1 MPANRSHIPT
11 AEMALRWSYLEH
23 IAEKLMPVQDCEFGL
38 LIGYNCPRALIPR
51 EVIPSIDNGPYGQ
64 KTDLGWGIVGIVDPL
79 QIDNCDSIGF
89 SHRTLALEVPNELSI
104 KSGDSEHV
112 YFSFGSSV
120 KEIIPSEV
128 ARMMELD
135 FSDRNVNK
143 ISYSYDDKR
152 FISILDEGISVEN
165 GHYVMP
171 LPFKDKNPP
180 NKNIAVTRLNQ
191 LKGRLQRDKT
201 YRTHYFTSM
210 NDFIEKGYVEKV
222 ESSKQDN
229 DGHVWYIPHHG
240 VYHNQKPDKVRVVF
254 DCSARYQ
261 GHSLNDHLLQGPD
274 LTNKLIGVLCRFR
287 KENIAV
293 ICDIEQMFLQ
303 FNVNKDHRDYLRFL
317 WWKDDNLHEDPIE
330 YRMNVH
336 LFGAAS
342 SPGCANFGLKR
353 VADDYEDE
361 FGSDISDFLRYDFY
375 VDDGL
380 KSVAS
385 VDDAV
390 NLVQRSREMC
400 NKILQE
406 CCSDQIDWDEPPS
419 EILIQRWQ
427 QWRNDIQNLAQ
438 LGIQRCVKPKNF
450 GNITVCELHHFS
462 DASTLGYGQ
471 CSYLR
476 LIDENGLIHCT
487 LLMGKA
493 RVTPRRL
500 LTIPRLE
507 LSAAI
512 VSIRISQL
520 LKQELQY
527 ENITEWFWTDSN
539 IVLGYIANDNRR
551 FHVFVANRVQQ
562 IREHSSPTQWK
573 YVDTK
578 ENPADVASRGASAND
593 LVKNSNWF
601 TGPKFL
607 WTLQSFD
614 ADANKPDLSLNDP
627 EIRIVK
633 TFSTKMDVIEFASL
647 IERLEYFSNWNH
659 AKRAVSICFKLK
671 DTLRSQTKSKN
682 QSPVSTLCV
691 NDMQRAEIEIIK
703 QLQSSSFSEETA
715 VLQSIGEGKTYED
728 RQSTRIRNIHLK
740 RTSSL
745 YKLDPFL
752 DSDGIIRVGGR
763 ILRAEFNLAVK
774 HPVIIPRHS
783 HKT

>member
-1 MPANRSHIPT
+1 MYAENHIVDSRKIKGLVVRGFDSEVRIPLPQVFTCDIIPANRSYIPT
-11 AEMALRWSYLEH
+11 AEMARRWSYLEH
-23 IAEKLMPVQDCEFGL
+23 IAEKLIPVQDCEFVL
-38 LIGYNCPRALIPR
+38 LIGYICPRALIPR
-51 EVIPSIDNGPYGQ
+51 EVKPSIDNGPYGQ

-79 QIDNCDSIGF
+79 QIDNCDSIRF

-104 KSGDSEHV
+104 KGNKSGDSEHV
-112 YFSFGSSV
+112 YFSFGSSA

-128 ARMMELD
+128 ARMMELE

-143 ISYSYDDKR
+143 ISYSFDYKR

-171 LPFKDKNPP
+171 LPFKNKNPP
-180 NKNIAVTRLNQ
+180 ILPNNKHIA
-191 LKGRLQRDKT
+191 
-201 YRTHYFTSM
+201 
-210 NDFIEKGYVEKV
+210 
-222 ESSKQDN
+222 
-229 DGHVWYIPHHG
+229 
-240 VYHNQKPDKVRVVF
+240 
-254 DCSARYQ
+254 
-261 GHSLNDHLLQGPD
+261 
-274 LTNKLIGVLCRFR
+274 
-287 KENIAV
+287 
-293 ICDIEQMFLQ
+293 

-353 VADDYEDE
+353 VADDYKDE
-361 FGSDISDFLRYDFY
+361 FGSDISDFLRNNFY

-385 VDDAV
+385 IDDAV
-390 NLVQRSREMC
+390 KLVKRSREMC
-400 NKILQE
+400 NKVGLKLHNFQSNSKEILNLIPIEDKAKDIKNLDLLNDKLPITKILGIQWCIE
-406 CCSDQIDWDEPPS
+406 SDSFQFRIELTNKPLTRRGILSKLSFVYDPLGFLSPFVLLEPLS
-419 EILIQRWQ
+419 EILIQKWQ
-427 QWRNDIQNLAQ
+427 KWRNDIQNLAQ
-438 LGIQRCVKPKNF
+438 LGIQRCVKLKDF
-450 GNITVCELHHFS
+450 GNITVCELYHFS

-551 FHVFVANRVQQ
+551 FHIFVANRVQQ

-573 YVDTK
+573 YVDTN

-601 TGPKFL
+601 TGPKFV

-633 TFSTKMDVIEFASL
+633 AFSTKMDVIEFASM
-647 IERLEYFSNWNH
+647 IERLEYFSNWNL
-659 AKRAVSICFKLK
+659 AKRAVSIFLKLK

-682 QSPVSTLCV
+682 KSPVSTLCV
-691 NDMQRAEIEIIK
+691 NDMQRAEIEVIK
-703 QLQSSSFSEETA
+703 QLQASSFT
-715 VLQSIGEGKTYED
+715 
-728 RQSTRIRNIHLK
+728 
-740 RTSSL
+740 
-745 YKLDPFL
+745 
-752 DSDGIIRVGGR
+752 
-763 ILRAEFNLAVK
+763 
-774 HPVIIPRHS
+774 
-783 HKT
+783 